1 MANKHTPYRD
11 RATATLEALNENM
24 WRATDHARYPTAALV
39 ALTQAVLEASEQLRI
54 ANRLTIAIAAKDPI
68 DITPETAVTLGIET
82 QEQS

>member
-11 RATATLEALNENM
+11 RSAAALEALNENM
-24 WRATDHARYPTAALV
+24 WRVTDHARYPTAALV

-54 ANRLTIAIAAKDPI
+54 ANRLTLAIAAKDPI
-68 DITPETAVTLGIET
+68 DITPETAATLGIET